1 MAIILPQED
10 VPIAACM
17 HLNLSPRFGQINV
30 MQTLKI
36 SSKKISSLKALICGL
51 LCFLGLVG
59 TSMGQSANVLKEQV
73 FFHTPKTLYFSGEKI
88 WFEAKVSLGEQATS
102 SQVLY
107 AELVDRNSNSI
118 THVKVPLQDGNALN
132 FIPVSDQIPSDQY
145 LLRVYTRISP
155 YLDLNQGIAQQLV
168 TIINPKIPP
177 KELKSSNR
185 QISQPTKSYEKGAVV
200 NFGSSSTAE
209 GRVVA
214 SGISIANPFLVEEQK
229 QLPAADVYE
238 NLTPQ
243 PLLPELFGHLVQAK
257 VASLDT
263 ALTYFLSLHG
273 AKSALFTD
281 HVDERGVLV
290 FDAGGLRHWDR
301 LILQLENGEEMPGLE
316 MVSPLIKTSFRTNFS
331 FPELSLSQEDLAY
344 LQSLLKAAVVQQE
357 YLEVSDQDSLEVVTG
372 FVEDYRFNLD
382 DYTRFE
388 EVETVL
394 KEYVPSVA
402 VRLKDKKKT
411 FLLLNEADKGVFDT
425 NPLILIDAM
434 PVFDSDLLASFNPK
448 FLQRLEVLNREFYL
462 NDRTYP
468 GVLSFSSYANNFGLF
483 PLAPAARFFDYPGI
497 QPSVIIDRDQFVQPS
512 TTSRIPDWRTVLNW
526 QTNGKEVRVNLPS
539 LAGTFVH
546 WEQVNVGGKL
556 SMRRTFFEVKD

>member
-1 MAIILPQED
+1 
-10 VPIAACM
+10 
-17 HLNLSPRFGQINV
+17 
-30 MQTLKI
+30 MQLLKI
-36 SSKKISSLKALICGL
+36 SLNTRINLEALICGL

-59 TSMGQSANVLKEQV
+59 TSIGQTATNQKEQV
-73 FFHTPKTLYFSGEKI
+73 YFHTPKTLYFSGEKI
-88 WFEAKVSLGEQATS
+88 WFEANVRLGERATS

-118 THVKVPLQDGNALN
+118 THVKVPLQAGVALN

-177 KELKSSNR
+177 QEVTSSSR
-185 QISQPTKSYEKGAVV
+185 QIPQSSKSYQKGAAV
-200 NFGSSSTAE
+200 NFASSGTAE

-229 QLPAADVYE
+229 QLPAAEVYE
-238 NLTPQ
+238 SLAPQ

-273 AKSALFTD
+273 AKSALFTY
-281 HVDERGVLV
+281 HVDERGTLV

-301 LILQLENGEEMPGLE
+301 LILQLEDGEEMPGLE
-316 MVSPLIKTSFRTNFS
+316 MISPLIKTNFRPNFN
-331 FPELSLSQEDLAY
+331 FPELSLAEADLEY

-357 YLEVSDQDSLEVVTG
+357 YLEVADQDSLEVVTG
-372 FVEDYRFNLD
+372 FVEDYSYNLD

-388 EVETVL
+388 DVETVL

-411 FLLLNEADKGVFDT
+411 FRLLDEAEKGVFDT

-497 QPSVIIDRDQFVQPS
+497 QPSVILDREQFVEPS
-512 TTSRIPDWRTVLNW
+512 TTSRIPDWRTLLYW
-526 QTNGKEVRVNLPS
+526 QSSGKEVSTKLPN

-556 SMRRTFFEVKD
+556 TVRRTFFEVKN

>member
-1 MAIILPQED
+1 
-10 VPIAACM
+10 
-17 HLNLSPRFGQINV
+17 
-30 MQTLKI
+30 
-36 SSKKISSLKALICGL
+36 
-51 LCFLGLVG
+51 
-59 TSMGQSANVLKEQV
+59 
-73 FFHTPKTLYFSGEKI
+73 
-88 WFEAKVSLGEQATS
+88 
-102 SQVLY
+102 LY

-118 THVKVPLQDGNALN
+118 THVKVPLQAGVALN
-132 FIPVSDQIPSDQY
+132 FIPISDQIPSDQY

-177 KELKSSNR
+177 KEVASSNL
-185 QISQPTKSYEKGAVV
+185 QIPQSSKSYEKGAAV
-200 NFGSSSTAE
+200 NFSSSSTTE
-209 GRVVA
+209 GRIVA

-229 QLPAADVYE
+229 LLPATEVYE
-238 NLTPQ
+238 NLAPQ

-281 HVDERGVLV
+281 HVDEKGML
-290 FDAGGLRHWDR
+290 
-301 LILQLENGEEMPGLE
+301 
-316 MVSPLIKTSFRTNFS
+316 SPLIKTSFRTNFS
-331 FPELSLSQEDLAY
+331 FPELSLAQADLEY
-344 LQSLLKAAVVQQE
+344 LQPLLKAAVVQQE
-357 YLEVSDQDSLEVVTG
+357 YLEVADQDSLEVVTG
-372 FVEDYRFNLD
+372 FVEDYSYNLD

-388 EVETVL
+388 DVETVL

-402 VRLKDKKKT
+402 VRLRDKKKT
-411 FLLLNEADKGVFDT
+411 FRLLDEAEKGVFET

-497 QPSVIIDRDQFVQPS
+497 QPSVILDRNQFVQPS
-512 TTSRIPDWRTVLNW
+512 TASRIPDWRTVLYW
-526 QTNGKEVRVNLPS
+526 QSSGQEVSTKLPN
-539 LAGTFVH
+539 LAGTFVY
-546 WEQVNVGGKL
+546 WEQVNVDGKL
-556 SMRRTFFEVKD
+556 TVRRIFFEVKN